1 MKFYQL
7 LLENTAINATQIAG
21 VGGSDYESWFQER
34 VKTALVGYDTQKT
47 ANVMNTLGGVIN
59 KFKKGMLTDILN
71 DPDEARR
78 SGMIMD
84 SDTELVYRVDP
95 TPKDG
100 RYLYT
105 GISNTDIMKREQGV
119 DVDVI
124 DSNPKLKSALDKG
137 YLFWIN
143 VFNIEHHW
151 VYDFVHDLIG
161 IYKYATTPAK
171 EMTTEYVTKIKGIKD
186 PAAQKNAFAEL
197 KSASQN
203 YSKRVQQAAK
213 NLIGALM
220 QVKPGPNET
229 HPFSSEMRGR
239 VSWMIG
245 ELKEEHEKMFKEVL
259 PAMTGD
265 GLEKVFANDN
275 GEVIW
280 KITNKFA
287 SVKEGNALRNCIGT
301 YYEFN
306 DDAGVFTV
314 GGGNIDAD
322 DYRNSYDIYV
332 LKDTRGKT
340 TTAVRMASHSD
351 YPILFEIKGYNNN
364 PPDPFHGKTIMNWL
378 NSNDQ
383 LEVDDSAKN
392 DLIGG
397 GIIKL
402 DDGTWGTF
410 LDKAKFKEIDTFNN
424 GDKLTTITNIHEF
437 DRNIARRMFA
447 NGTTRQESN
456 AEDFSTYEKLYQIR
470 DPKGAVK
477 WVMSVTNKVMEQFC
491 KPGHGNNGFRHLST
505 QDVVGHS
512 ETLKAYWP
520 TFVEKG
526 ICKEVNAEM
535 EEQILAAFGHIIDG
549 NRIVAVEVKWPHD
562 LIKEIEG
569 IKIFEITAPQDVI
582 YYDHRYHDMFQGD
595 SGGGD
600 SYNDHDHVFADG
612 RSQVPKND
620 ERRHFLLVQ
629 GEKVLYGVRYEKR
642 QWRKEGEKREHVLIP
657 TITAQG
663 TDTDTGLPL
672 ESGVI
677 INPKVR
683 KEVTHALAWLSKD
696 HYGSVAHTDFPQD
709 PDLIDT
715 EEYWDHYGKD
725 IQEVVSGLVSLGPG
739 MTNLKMNRI
748 LGQPL
753 NIVLQRWDQIS
764 KSLQDRLLKM
774 FTTSDYQIS
783 SEFADRDGKGD
794 PPKTHTGEGW
804 IIIKNGI
811 RFPHNKDTLET
822 FYKTPLKA
830 LGTALG
836 KQLAKQLI
844 SINKKL
850 LTDKRYASFEINDDE
865 GDIEDVLRIISQGD
879 QSTIDIV
886 SKLYSQLNNYY
897 GSIHEKV
904 LKIESQVGYGTGK
917 ALTTIIP
924 YMSRRKNAFPVGGIQ
939 KLLKQL
945 APGMPAEDRTI
956 EMDVKTKWLTP
967 TTFTLPNWD
976 KEWYEEKLQEHAMI
990 TIDKYINDEE
1000 KKGWGGKPANE
1011 KKYISN
1017 IDFEKSI
1024 ISIGTEPMMYYY
1036 NYQDDFDQKSQIE
1049 KEAKDGLELNA
1060 KMEVQ
1065 TNQKHLE
1072 FVRNTDNFK
1081 MPHFKPIDDVDPYG
1095 HNNFTYEIKVFAKQA
1110 GKPERFWRDF
1120 VQPLDHALTKNIALC
1135 EGRIR
1140 RLKNAKVQSASNV

>member
-21 VGGSDYESWFQER
+21 DGGSDFESWFQEQ
-34 VKTALVGYDTQKT
+34 VKKALIGYDAQKT
-47 ANVMNTLGGVIN
+47 AQVMNTLGNVIN
-59 KFKKGMLTDILN
+59 KFKKEMLSDILN
-71 DPDEARR
+71 DP
-78 SGMIMD
+78 SGFGPTVMSRD
-84 SDTELVYRVDP
+84 SNTDLLHRVNP

-100 RYLYT
+100 KYIYIGTSGKSIVRLER
-105 GISNTDIMKREQGV
+105 GI

-124 DSNPKLKSALDKG
+124 DSNPKWKSALDKG
-137 YLFWIN
+137 YLFWVN
-143 VFNIEHHW
+143 VFNIKDNW
-151 VYDFVHDLIG
+151 VQDFIHDLIG
-161 IYKYATTPAK
+161 IYKYAITPAK
-171 EMTTEYVTKIKGIKD
+171 EMSTEYVIKIKGLKD
-186 PAAQKNAFAEL
+186 PAAQRNAFAEL
-197 KSASQN
+197 KSAGQQ

-220 QVKPGPNET
+220 QVKPGRDENHTFTE
-229 HPFSSEMRGR
+229 EMRGR

-245 ELKEEHEKMFKEVL
+245 ELKDEHEKMFKEVL

-265 GLEKVFANDN
+265 GLEKVFDAEN

-287 SVKEGNALRNCIGT
+287 SMKEGNALRNCIGT

-332 LKDTRGKT
+332 LKDVRGKT

-383 LEVDDSAKN
+383 LEVNESAKN

-410 LDKAKFKEIDTFNN
+410 LDKAKFKEIDSFSN

-437 DRNIARRMFA
+437 DSNISRRMFA
-447 NGTTRQESN
+447 NGTTSQTTN
-456 AEDFSTYEKLYQIR
+456 TKDFSTYEKLYQIR
-470 DPKGAVK
+470 DPKGAIK
-477 WVMSVTNKVMEQFC
+477 WVFSVSNKVLEQFC
-491 KPGHGNNGFRHLST
+491 KPGMGNNGFRHLST
-505 QDVVGHS
+505 DDVVNH
-512 ETLKAYWP
+512 TQQLKIFWP
-520 TFVEKG
+520 TFVEKN
-526 ICKEVNAEM
+526 ICQDVNNEI
-535 EEQILAAFGHIIDG
+535 EEQMLAAYGHIIDG
-549 NRIVAVEVKWPHD
+549 NAIIPLEQKWPHD
-562 LIKEIEG
+562 LIKEVEG
-569 IKIFEITAPQDVI
+569 IKIFRVTAPTNKM
-582 YYDHRYHDMFQGD
+582 YYDHRYHEMYQGD
-595 SGGGD
+595 KGGD
-600 SYNDHDHVFADG
+600 SYTDHDEALGGTPAKDNN
-612 RSQVPKND
+612 KTY
-620 ERRHFLLVQ
+620 FLLVQ
-629 GEKVLYGVRYEKR
+629 ADKILYAVNYD
-642 QWRKEGEKREHVLIP
+642 KREKTVVP
-657 TITAQG
+657 TLTAQG
-663 TDTDTGLPL
+663 TDTDSGLPL

-677 INPKVR
+677 INPKIR
-683 KEVTHALAWLSKD
+683 KEITHAIAWLSKD
-696 HYGSVAHTDFPQD
+696 HHGTEQHTDFPQD

-715 EEYWDHYGKD
+715 EEYWDHYGKN
-725 IQEVVSGLVSLGPG
+725 IQEVVSKLVSLGPK

-748 LGQPL
+748 LGNPL
-753 NIVLQRWDQIS
+753 NIVLHRWDQIS

-783 SEFADRDGKGD
+783 SEFADRDSKGD

-804 IIIKNGI
+804 IIIRNGI

-822 FYKTPLKA
+822 FHKTPLKA

-836 KQLAKQLI
+836 KQLAQQLI

-850 LTDKRYASFEINDDE
+850 LTDKRYASFEINDNDE
-865 GDIEDVLRIISQGD
+865 GDIDDVLRIVSQGD
-879 QSTIDIV
+879 QSTVDIV
-886 SKLYSQLNNYY
+886 SKLYAQLNSYY
-897 GSIHEKV
+897 ESIHEKV

-917 ALTTIIP
+917 ALKTIIP
-924 YMSRRKNAFPVGGIQ
+924 YMSRRKDVFPVGGIQ
-939 KLLKQL
+939 KLLTQL

-990 TIDKYINDEE
+990 SIDKYINDEE
-1000 KKGWGGKPANE
+1000 KKGWGGKSANE
-1011 KKYISN
+1011 KKYISD

-1024 ISIGTEPMMYYY
+1024 ISIGSEPMMYYY

-1065 TNQKHLE
+1065 SNPKHLE

-1081 MPHFKPIDDVDPYG
+1081 MPYFKPNTDVDPYG
-1095 HNNFTYEIKVFAKQA
+1095 HNNFTYEIKLFAKQA

-1140 RLKNAKVQSASNV
+1140 RLKNAKVQSASDV

>member
-1 MKFYQL
+1 MKFYQI

-21 VGGSDYESWFQER
+21 IGGTDFESWFQER
-34 VKTALVGYDTQKT
+34 VKTALVGYDAGKT
-47 ANVMNTLGGVIN
+47 ADVMNTLGGVIN
-59 KFKKGMLTDILN
+59 KFKKGMLQDILDN
-71 DPDEARR
+71 PDDIMR

-84 SDTELVYRVDP
+84 SDTDLVYRIDP

-100 RYLYT
+100 KYSYT
-105 GISNTDIMKREQGV
+105 GVGGRDIIQKNLGI

-124 DSNPKLKSALDKG
+124 DSNPKWKSALDKG

-161 IYKYATTPAK
+161 IYKYANTPAK
-171 EMTTEYVTKIKGIKD
+171 EMTAEYVTKIKGLKD

-220 QVKPGPNET
+220 QVKPGPGES
-229 HPFSSEMRGR
+229 HPFTEEMRGR
-239 VSWMIG
+239 ASWMIG
-245 ELKEEHEKMFKEVL
+245 ELKDEHEKMFKEVL

-265 GLEKVFANDN
+265 GLEKVFDAEN

-287 SVKEGNALRNCIGT
+287 SMKEGNALRNCIGT

-332 LKDTRGKT
+332 LKDVRGKT

-383 LEVDDSAKN
+383 LEVDESAKN

-397 GIIKL
+397 GITKL

-410 LDKAKFKEIDTFNN
+410 LDKANFKEIETFSN
-424 GDKLTTITNIHEF
+424 GDKLTIITNIHEF
-437 DRNIARRMFA
+437 DRNMARRMFA
-447 NGTTRQESN
+447 NGTTKQQSN

-477 WVMSVTNKVMEQFC
+477 WVFSVTNKVLEQFC
-491 KPGHGNNGFRHLST
+491 KPGMGNSGFRHLST
-505 QDVVGHS
+505 DDVVNHTQQLKIFWPILVKQNICQDVNN
-512 ETLKAYWP
+512 E
-520 TFVEKG
+520 
-526 ICKEVNAEM
+526 I
-535 EEQILAAFGHIIDG
+535 EEQMLAAYGHIIDG
-549 NRIVAVEVKWPHD
+549 NTIIPLEQKWPHD
-562 LIKEIEG
+562 LIKEVEG
-569 IKIFEITAPQDVI
+569 IQIFKVTAPTNKM
-582 YYDHRYHDMFQGD
+582 YYDHRYHEMYQGD
-595 SGGGD
+595 KGED
-600 SYNDHDHVFADG
+600 TPAEANNKTY
-612 RSQVPKND
+612 
-620 ERRHFLLVQ
+620 FLLAHAN
-629 GEKVLYGVRYEKR
+629 KILYAVNYN
-642 QWRKEGEKREHVLIP
+642 KREKTVVP

-663 TDTDTGLPL
+663 TDTDSGLPL

-725 IQEVVSGLVSLGPG
+725 IQEVVSGLVSLGPK

-753 NIVLQRWDQIS
+753 NIILHRWDQIS
-764 KSLQDRLLKM
+764 KSLQDRILKM

-804 IIIKNGI
+804 IIIRNGI

-822 FYKTPLKA
+822 FHKTPLKA
-830 LGTALG
+830 FGTTLG

-865 GDIEDVLRIISQGD
+865 GDIDDVLRIISQGD
-879 QSTIDIV
+879 QSTVDIV

-917 ALTTIIP
+917 ALKTIIP
-924 YMSRRKNAFPVGGIQ
+924 YMSRRKDAFPVGGIQ
-939 KLLKQL
+939 KLLTQL
-945 APGMPAEDRTI
+945 APGMPAEDKTI
-956 EMDVKTKWLTP
+956 EIDVKTKWLTP

-990 TIDKYINDEE
+990 TVDKYINDEE
-1000 KKGWGGKPANE
+1000 KKAWGGRPDNE

-1065 TNQKHLE
+1065 SNPKHLE

-1081 MPHFKPIDDVDPYG
+1081 MPYFKQIDDEDPYG
-1095 HNNFTYEIKVFAKQA
+1095 HNNVTYEIKVFAKHA